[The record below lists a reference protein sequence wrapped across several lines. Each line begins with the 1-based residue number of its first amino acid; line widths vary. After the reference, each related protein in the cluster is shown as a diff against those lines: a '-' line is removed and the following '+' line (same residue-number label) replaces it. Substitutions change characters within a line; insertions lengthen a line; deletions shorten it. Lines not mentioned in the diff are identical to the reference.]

1 MVINKHN
8 IKLKFKSILQTSNE
22 VLFSS
27 KIPNVLAILIFL
39 LVAIQ
44 VINTGWYFLLNSK
57 DISMESEDT
66 SLFIKKINYPN
77 LISNPFERSSN
88 LALSRALQVETPPQ
102 TSLPIKLYGIVY
114 SDLGS
119 IDSAILGFNTNEQK
133 SYKIN
138 ESLADNIILESITP
152 ELVIISRE
160 GVRESVMF
168 EQNRVLDLPTIDP
181 VLAQNSKNLTTETL
195 DSISSL
201 SKLVTFKPYFL
212 NGSLKGYQLYRG
224 NKSALFQQRG
234 LKEGDILVT
243 VNGLNVQ
250 DPAFIKEL
258 VGPGSVKLDLLR
270 DAQRYSVTL
279 NLN

>member
-8 IKLKFKSILQTSNE
+8 IKLKFESILQNSNE

-27 KIPNVLAILIFL
+27 KFSNVLALLIFL
-39 LVAIQ
+39 LVAVE

-57 DISMESEDT
+57 DVSMESRDT
-66 SLFIKKINYPN
+66 SLFIQKINYPS
-77 LISNPFERSSN
+77 LISDPFERSSN
-88 LALSRALQVETPPQ
+88 LALSLALQVETPPQ
-102 TSLPIKLYGIVY
+102 TALPIKLYGIVY
-114 SDLGS
+114 SDLGT

-133 SYKIN
+133 NYKIN
-138 ESLADNIILESITP
+138 ESVADNIILESISP

-168 EQNRVLDLPTIDP
+168 NQDRVLDLPKIDP
-181 VLAQNSKNLTTETL
+181 VLVQNSKNSTTATL

-270 DAQRYSVTL
+270 DEQRYSMTL
-279 NLN
+279 DLN

>member
-8 IKLKFKSILQTSNE
+8 IKLKFESILQNSNE

-27 KIPNVLAILIFL
+27 KFSNVLAILIFL
-39 LVAIQ
+39 LVAVE

-57 DISMESEDT
+57 DVSMESRDT
-66 SLFIKKINYPN
+66 SLFIQKINYPS
-77 LISNPFERSSN
+77 LISDPFERSSN
-88 LALSRALQVETPPQ
+88 LALSLALQVETPPQ
-102 TSLPIKLYGIVY
+102 TALPIKLYGIVY
-114 SDLGS
+114 SDLGT

-133 SYKIN
+133 NYKIN
-138 ESLADNIILESITP
+138 ESVADNIILESISP

-160 GVRESVMF
+160 GIRESVMF
-168 EQNRVLDLPTIDP
+168 NQDRVLDLPKIDP
-181 VLAQNSKNLTTETL
+181 VLVQNSKNSTTATL

-270 DAQRYSVTL
+270 DKQRYSMTL
-279 NLN
+279 DLN

>member
-8 IKLKFKSILQTSNE
+8 IKLKFESILQNSNE

-27 KIPNVLAILIFL
+27 KFSNVLAILIFL
-39 LVAIQ
+39 LVAIE

-57 DISMESEDT
+57 DVSMESRDT
-66 SLFIKKINYPN
+66 SLFIQKINYPN
-77 LISNPFERSSN
+77 LISDPFERSSN
-88 LALSRALQVETPPQ
+88 LALSLALQVETPPQ
-102 TSLPIKLYGIVY
+102 TALPIKLYGIVY
-114 SDLGS
+114 SDLGTV
-119 IDSAILGFNTNEQK
+119 DSAILGFNTNEQK
-133 SYKIN
+133 NYKIN
-138 ESLADNIILESITP
+138 ESVADNIILESINP

-160 GVRESVMF
+160 GIRESVMF
-168 EQNRVLDLPTIDP
+168 NQDRVLDLSKIDP
-181 VLAQNSKNLTTETL
+181 VLVQNSKNSTTATL

-224 NKSALFQQRG
+224 NKSALFQQKG

-250 DPAFIKEL
+250 DPAFVKEL

-270 DAQRYSVTL
+270 DEQRYSMTL
-279 NLN
+279 DLN

>member
-8 IKLKFKSILQTSNE
+8 IKLKFESILQTSNQ
-22 VLFSS
+22 VFFSS
-27 KIPNVLAILIFL
+27 KFSNVLAILIFL
-39 LVAIQ
+39 LVAIE

-57 DISMESEDT
+57 DVSIESRDT

-77 LISNPFERSSN
+77 LISDPFERSSN
-88 LALSRALQVETPPQ
+88 SALSLALQVETPPQ
-102 TSLPIKLYGIVY
+102 TALPIKLYGIVY
-114 SDLGS
+114 SDLGT

-133 SYKIN
+133 NYKIN
-138 ESLADNIILESITP
+138 ESVADNIILESINP

-160 GVRESVMF
+160 GIRESVMF
-168 EQNRVLDLPTIDP
+168 NQDRVLDLSKIDP
-181 VLAQNSKNLTTETL
+181 VLVQNSKNSTTATL

-224 NKSALFQQRG
+224 NKSALFQQKG

-270 DAQRYSVTL
+270 DEQRYSMTL
-279 NLN
+279 DLN

>member
-8 IKLKFKSILQTSNE
+8 IKLKFESILQNSNE

-27 KIPNVLAILIFL
+27 KFSNVLAILIFL
-39 LVAIQ
+39 LVAVE

-57 DISMESEDT
+57 DVSMESRDT
-66 SLFIKKINYPN
+66 SLFIQKINYPN
-77 LISNPFERSSN
+77 LISDPFERSSN
-88 LALSRALQVETPPQ
+88 LALSLALQVETPPQ
-102 TSLPIKLYGIVY
+102 TALPIKLYGIVY
-114 SDLGS
+114 SDLGT

-133 SYKIN
+133 NYKIN
-138 ESLADNIILESITP
+138 ESVADNIILESINP

-160 GVRESVMF
+160 GIRESVMF
-168 EQNRVLDLPTIDP
+168 NQDRVLDLSKIDP
-181 VLAQNSKNLTTETL
+181 VLVQNSKNSTTATL

-224 NKSALFQQRG
+224 NKSALFQQKG

-270 DAQRYSVTL
+270 DKQRYSMTL
-279 NLN
+279 DLN

>member
-8 IKLKFKSILQTSNE
+8 IKLKFESILQNSNE

-27 KIPNVLAILIFL
+27 KFSNVLALLIFL
-39 LVAIQ
+39 LVAVE

-57 DISMESEDT
+57 DVSMESRDT
-66 SLFIKKINYPN
+66 SLFIQKINYPN
-77 LISNPFERSSN
+77 LISDPFERSST
-88 LALSRALQVETPPQ
+88 LALSLALQVETPPQ
-102 TSLPIKLYGIVY
+102 TALPIKLYGIVY
-114 SDLGS
+114 SDLGT

-133 SYKIN
+133 NYKIN
-138 ESLADNIILESITP
+138 ESVADNIILESISP

-160 GVRESVMF
+160 GIRESVMF
-168 EQNRVLDLPTIDP
+168 NQDRVLDLPKIDP
-181 VLAQNSKNLTTETL
+181 VLVQNSKNSTTATL

-250 DPAFIKEL
+250 DPAFIKEF

-270 DAQRYSVTL
+270 DEQRYSMTL
-279 NLN
+279 DLN

>member
-8 IKLKFKSILQTSNE
+8 IKLKFESILQTSNQ
-22 VLFSS
+22 VFFSS
-27 KIPNVLAILIFL
+27 KFSNVLAILIFL
-39 LVAIQ
+39 LVAIE

-57 DISMESEDT
+57 DVSIESRDT
-66 SLFIKKINYPN
+66 SLFIQKINYPN
-77 LISNPFERSSN
+77 LISDPFERSSN
-88 LALSRALQVETPPQ
+88 LALSLALQVETPPQ
-102 TSLPIKLYGIVY
+102 TALPIKLYGIVY
-114 SDLGS
+114 SDLGTV
-119 IDSAILGFNTNEQK
+119 DSAILGFNTNEQK
-133 SYKIN
+133 NYKIN
-138 ESLADNIILESITP
+138 ESVADNIILESINP

-160 GVRESVMF
+160 GIRESVMF
-168 EQNRVLDLPTIDP
+168 NQDRVLDLSKIDP
-181 VLAQNSKNLTTETL
+181 VLVQNSKNSTTATL

-224 NKSALFQQRG
+224 NKSALFQQKG

-270 DAQRYSVTL
+270 DEQRYSMTL
-279 NLN
+279 DLN

>member
-8 IKLKFKSILQTSNE
+8 IKLKFESILQTSNQ
-22 VLFSS
+22 VFFSS
-27 KIPNVLAILIFL
+27 KFSNVLAILIFL
-39 LVAIQ
+39 LVAIE

-57 DISMESEDT
+57 DVSIESRDT

-77 LISNPFERSSN
+77 LISDPFERSSN
-88 LALSRALQVETPPQ
+88 SALSLALQVETPPQ
-102 TSLPIKLYGIVY
+102 TALPIKLYGIVY
-114 SDLGS
+114 SDLGT

-133 SYKIN
+133 NYKIN
-138 ESLADNIILESITP
+138 ESVADNIILESISP

-160 GVRESVMF
+160 GIRESVMF
-168 EQNRVLDLPTIDP
+168 NQDRVLDLSKIDP
-181 VLAQNSKNLTTETL
+181 VLVQNSKNSTTATL

-224 NKSALFQQRG
+224 NKSALFQQKG

-270 DAQRYSVTL
+270 DEQRYSMTL
-279 NLN
+279 DLN

>member
-8 IKLKFKSILQTSNE
+8 IKLKFESILQTSNE

-27 KIPNVLAILIFL
+27 KLSNVLAILIFL
-39 LVAIQ
+39 LATIQ

-57 DISMESEDT
+57 DISMESEGT

-77 LISNPFERSSN
+77 LISDPFERSSN

-119 IDSAILGFNTNEQK
+119 IDSAILGFNTNKQK
-133 SYKIN
+133 NYKIN
-138 ESLADNIILESITP
+138 ESLADNIILESISP

-160 GVRESVMF
+160 GIRESVMF
-168 EQNRVLDLPTIDP
+168 KQDRVLDLPIKDP
-181 VLAQNSKNLTTETL
+181 VLVQNSKNSNAETL
-195 DSISSL
+195 GSISSL

-258 VGPGSVKLDLLR
+258 VGPGSLKLDLLR
-270 DAQRYSVTL
+270 DEQRLTMTL

>member
-8 IKLKFKSILQTSNE
+8 IKLKFESILQTSNQ
-22 VLFSS
+22 VFFSS
-27 KIPNVLAILIFL
+27 KFSNVLAILIFL
-39 LVAIQ
+39 LVAVE

-57 DISMESEDT
+57 DVSMESRDT
-66 SLFIKKINYPN
+66 SLFIQKINYPN
-77 LISNPFERSSN
+77 LISDPFERSSN
-88 LALSRALQVETPPQ
+88 SALSLALQVETPPQ
-102 TSLPIKLYGIVY
+102 TALPIKLYGIVY
-114 SDLGS
+114 SDLGTV
-119 IDSAILGFNTNEQK
+119 DSAILGFNTNEQK
-133 SYKIN
+133 NYKIN
-138 ESLADNIILESITP
+138 ESVADNIILESINP

-160 GVRESVMF
+160 GIRESVMF
-168 EQNRVLDLPTIDP
+168 NQDRVLDLSKIDP
-181 VLAQNSKNLTTETL
+181 VLVQNSKNSTTATL

-224 NKSALFQQRG
+224 NKSALFQQKG

-270 DAQRYSVTL
+270 DEQRYSMTL
-279 NLN
+279 DLN

>member
-8 IKLKFKSILQTSNE
+8 IKLKFESILQNSNE

-27 KIPNVLAILIFL
+27 KFSNVLAILIFL
-39 LVAIQ
+39 LVAIE

-57 DISMESEDT
+57 DVSMESRDT
-66 SLFIKKINYPN
+66 SLFIQKINYPS
-77 LISNPFERSSN
+77 LISDPFERSSN
-88 LALSRALQVETPPQ
+88 LALSLALQVETPPQ
-102 TSLPIKLYGIVY
+102 TALPIKLYGIVY
-114 SDLGS
+114 SDLGT

-133 SYKIN
+133 NYKIN
-138 ESLADNIILESITP
+138 ESVADNIILESISP

-160 GVRESVMF
+160 GIRESVMF
-168 EQNRVLDLPTIDP
+168 NQDRVLDLPKIDP
-181 VLAQNSKNLTTETL
+181 VLVQNSKNSTTATL

-270 DAQRYSVTL
+270 DKQRYSMTL
-279 NLN
+279 DLN

>member
-8 IKLKFKSILQTSNE
+8 IKLKFESILQNSNE

-27 KIPNVLAILIFL
+27 KFSNVLAILIFL
-39 LVAIQ
+39 LVAVE

-57 DISMESEDT
+57 DVSMESRDT
-66 SLFIKKINYPN
+66 SLFIQKINYPN
-77 LISNPFERSSN
+77 LISDPFERSSN
-88 LALSRALQVETPPQ
+88 LALSLALQVESPPQ
-102 TSLPIKLYGIVY
+102 TALPIKLYGIVY
-114 SDLGS
+114 SDLGT

-133 SYKIN
+133 NYKIN
-138 ESLADNIILESITP
+138 ESVADNIILESINP

-160 GVRESVMF
+160 GIRESVMF
-168 EQNRVLDLPTIDP
+168 NQDRVLDLSKIDP
-181 VLAQNSKNLTTETL
+181 VLVQNSKNSTTATL

-224 NKSALFQQRG
+224 NKSALFQQKG

-270 DAQRYSVTL
+270 DEQRYSMTL
-279 NLN
+279 DLN

>member
-8 IKLKFKSILQTSNE
+8 IKLKFESILQNSNE

-27 KIPNVLAILIFL
+27 KFSNVLAILIFL
-39 LVAIQ
+39 LVAVE

-57 DISMESEDT
+57 DVSMESRDT
-66 SLFIKKINYPN
+66 SLFIQKINYPS
-77 LISNPFERSSN
+77 LISDPFERSSN
-88 LALSRALQVETPPQ
+88 LALSLALQVETPPQ
-102 TSLPIKLYGIVY
+102 TALPIKLYGIVY
-114 SDLGS
+114 SDLGT

-133 SYKIN
+133 NYKIN
-138 ESLADNIILESITP
+138 ESVADNIILESISP

-168 EQNRVLDLPTIDP
+168 NQDRVLDLPKIDP
-181 VLAQNSKNLTTETL
+181 VLVQNSKNSTTATL

-258 VGPGSVKLDLLR
+258 IGPGSVKLDLLR
-270 DAQRYSVTL
+270 DEQRYSMTL
-279 NLN
+279 DLN

>member
-8 IKLKFKSILQTSNE
+8 IKLKFESILQNSNE

-27 KIPNVLAILIFL
+27 KFSNVLAILIFL
-39 LVAIQ
+39 LVAVE

-57 DISMESEDT
+57 DVSMESRDT
-66 SLFIKKINYPN
+66 SLFIQKINYPN
-77 LISNPFERSSN
+77 LISDPFERSSN
-88 LALSRALQVETPPQ
+88 LALSLALQVETPPQ
-102 TSLPIKLYGIVY
+102 TALPIKLYGIVY
-114 SDLGS
+114 SDLGT

-133 SYKIN
+133 NYKIN
-138 ESLADNIILESITP
+138 ESVADNIILESISP

-160 GVRESVMF
+160 GIRESVMF
-168 EQNRVLDLPTIDP
+168 NQDRVLDLPKIDP
-181 VLAQNSKNLTTETL
+181 VLVQNSKNSTTATL

-270 DAQRYSVTL
+270 DKQRYSMTL
-279 NLN
+279 DLN

>member
-8 IKLKFKSILQTSNE
+8 IKLKFESILQNSNE

-27 KIPNVLAILIFL
+27 KFSNVLALLIFL
-39 LVAIQ
+39 LVAVE

-57 DISMESEDT
+57 DVSMESRDT
-66 SLFIKKINYPN
+66 SLFIQKINYPN
-77 LISNPFERSSN
+77 LISDPFERSST
-88 LALSRALQVETPPQ
+88 LALSLALQVETPPQ
-102 TSLPIKLYGIVY
+102 TALPIKLYGIVY
-114 SDLGS
+114 SDLGT

-133 SYKIN
+133 NYKIN
-138 ESLADNIILESITP
+138 ESVADNIILESISP

-160 GVRESVMF
+160 GIRESVMF
-168 EQNRVLDLPTIDP
+168 NQDRVLDLPKIDP
-181 VLAQNSKNLTTETL
+181 VLVQNSKNSTTATL

-258 VGPGSVKLDLLR
+258 IGPGSVKLDLLR
-270 DAQRYSVTL
+270 DEQRYSMTL
-279 NLN
+279 DLN

>member
-8 IKLKFKSILQTSNE
+8 IKLKFESILQNSNE

-27 KIPNVLAILIFL
+27 KFSNVLALLIFL
-39 LVAIQ
+39 LVAVE

-57 DISMESEDT
+57 DVSMESRDT
-66 SLFIKKINYPN
+66 SLFIQKINYPS
-77 LISNPFERSSN
+77 LISDPFERSSN
-88 LALSRALQVETPPQ
+88 LALSLALQVETPPQ
-102 TSLPIKLYGIVY
+102 TALPIKLYGIVY
-114 SDLGS
+114 SDLGT

-133 SYKIN
+133 NYKIN
-138 ESLADNIILESITP
+138 ESVADNIILESISP

-160 GVRESVMF
+160 GIRESVMF
-168 EQNRVLDLPTIDP
+168 NQDRVLDLPKIDP
-181 VLAQNSKNLTTETL
+181 VLVQNSKNSTTATL

-270 DAQRYSVTL
+270 DEQRYSMTL
-279 NLN
+279 DLN

>member
-1 MVINKHN
+1 MLTIG
-8 IKLKFKSILQTSNE
+8 
-22 VLFSS
+22 VLF
-27 KIPNVLAILIFL
+27 
-39 LVAIQ
+39 IQ
-44 VINTGWYFLLNSK
+44 
-57 DISMESEDT
+57 
-66 SLFIKKINYPN
+66 KINYPN
-77 LISNPFERSSN
+77 LISDPFERSSN
-88 LALSRALQVETPPQ
+88 LALSLALQVETPPQ
-102 TSLPIKLYGIVY
+102 TALPIKLYGIVY
-114 SDLGS
+114 SDLGT

-133 SYKIN
+133 NYKIN
-138 ESLADNIILESITP
+138 ESVADNIILESISP

-160 GVRESVMF
+160 GIRESVMF
-168 EQNRVLDLPTIDP
+168 NQDRVLDLPKIDP
-181 VLAQNSKNLTTETL
+181 VLVQNSKNSTTATL

-270 DAQRYSVTL
+270 DEQRYSMTL
-279 NLN
+279 DLN

>member
-8 IKLKFKSILQTSNE
+8 IKLKFESILQNSNE

-27 KIPNVLAILIFL
+27 KFSNVLALLIFL
-39 LVAIQ
+39 LVAVE

-57 DISMESEDT
+57 DVSMESRDT
-66 SLFIKKINYPN
+66 SLFIQKINYPN
-77 LISNPFERSSN
+77 LISDPFERSST
-88 LALSRALQVETPPQ
+88 LALSLALQVETPPQ
-102 TSLPIKLYGIVY
+102 TALPIKLYGIVY
-114 SDLGS
+114 SDLGT

-133 SYKIN
+133 NYKIN
-138 ESLADNIILESITP
+138 ESVAENIILESISP

-160 GVRESVMF
+160 GIRESVMF
-168 EQNRVLDLPTIDP
+168 NQDRVLDLPKIDP
-181 VLAQNSKNLTTETL
+181 VLVQNSKNSTTATL

-270 DAQRYSVTL
+270 DEQRYSMTL
-279 NLN
+279 DLN

>member
-8 IKLKFKSILQTSNE
+8 IKLKFESILQTSNQ
-22 VLFSS
+22 VFFSS
-27 KIPNVLAILIFL
+27 KFSNVLAILIFL
-39 LVAIQ
+39 LVAIE

-57 DISMESEDT
+57 DVSIESRDT

-77 LISNPFERSSN
+77 LISDPFERSSN
-88 LALSRALQVETPPQ
+88 LALSLALQVETPPQ
-102 TSLPIKLYGIVY
+102 TALPIKLYGIVY
-114 SDLGS
+114 SDLGT

-133 SYKIN
+133 NYKIN
-138 ESLADNIILESITP
+138 ESVADNIILESINP

-160 GVRESVMF
+160 GIRESVMF
-168 EQNRVLDLPTIDP
+168 NQDRVLDLSKIDP
-181 VLAQNSKNLTTETL
+181 VLVQNSKNSTTATL

-224 NKSALFQQRG
+224 NKSALFQQKG

-270 DAQRYSVTL
+270 DEQRYSMTL
-279 NLN
+279 DLN